1 MKRVSTARGSKRVI
15 FLSGTL
21 LTGRGT
27 DSVQP
32 NQSLLETMP
41 TSTDTAPIRPGE
53 DLNWTALEAYLR
65 EHLVPQLAS
74 RLDREP
80 FDSNAKFE
88 VEQFP
93 GGHSNLTYCVKFGGL
108 EFVLRR
114 PPFGPVAPTAHDMP
128 REYRLLAAIH
138 PHFRLAPKPYLL
150 CEDTEIIGAPFYLM
164 ERRRGIVVRQT
175 VPLEIGDDLALRHK
189 VSESLVDTMADLH
202 AVDIHSTGLAGIGKP
217 IGFVKRQVEGWAGRW
232 ERSKTT
238 ELPEMTE
245 AARWLIERLP
255 PEPARHTL
263 VHNDYKL
270 DNLMLDAADPTRI
283 AAILDWEMCT
293 VGDPLI
299 DVGLLLCY
307 WPQAGDPDLLTDS
320 LRSVTTLPGWMT
332 RAEIVDRYAA
342 RSGRDLSNI
351 GYYHIFALFK
361 LAVVIQQIFYRYHVG
376 QTKDERFANFDK
388 RVEVLARM
396 AHSMIQS
403 QG

>member
-1 MKRVSTARGSKRVI
+1 
-15 FLSGTL
+15 
-21 LTGRGT
+21 
-27 DSVQP
+27 
-32 NQSLLETMP
+32 MP
-41 TSTDTAPIRPGE
+41 STDTAPIRHGE
-53 DLNWTALEAYLR
+53 DLNWAAFEAYLH
-65 EHLVPQLAS
+65 EHLPPQL
-74 RLDREP
+74 DGQP
-80 FDSNAKFE
+80 FDAAAEFA

-108 EFVLRR
+108 EFVMRR

-150 CEDTEIIGAPFYLM
+150 CEDAEVIGAPFYLM
-164 ERRRGIVVRQT
+164 ERRRGIIVRQT
-175 VPLEIGDDLALRHK
+175 VPPEIGEDSKLRYK
-189 VSESLVDTMADLH
+189 ISESLVDTLADLH
-202 AVDIHSTGLAGIGKP
+202 AVDIDSTGLAAIGKP
-217 IGFVKRQVEGWAGRW
+217 VGFVKRQVEGWANRW

-238 ELPEMTE
+238 ELLGMTE
-245 AARWLIERLP
+245 ARAWLLERLP

-270 DNLMLDAADPTRI
+270 DNLMLDAADPTRLV
-283 AAILDWEMCT
+283 AILDWEMCT

-307 WPQAGDPDLLTDS
+307 WPEAGDPEMFSDS

-332 RAEIVDRYAA
+332 RAEIVARYAT
-342 RSGRDLSNI
+342 RSGRDVSNI

-388 RVEVLARM
+388 RVEALAAM
-396 AHSMIQS
+396 AHKMIQD

>member
-1 MKRVSTARGSKRVI
+1 
-15 FLSGTL
+15 
-21 LTGRGT
+21 
-27 DSVQP
+27 
-32 NQSLLETMP
+32 MP

-53 DLNWTALEAYLR
+53 ELNLTALEAYLH
-65 EHLVPQLAS
+65 EHLPS
-74 RLDREP
+74 RLDGEP
-80 FDSNAKFE
+80 FDPNAKFE

-93 GGHSNLTYCVKFGGL
+93 GGHSNLTYCVRIGGK
-108 EFVLRR
+108 EFVMRR

-128 REYRLLAAIH
+128 REHRLLAAIH
-138 PHFRLAPKPYLL
+138 PHFKLAPKPYLL
-150 CEDTEIIGAPFYLM
+150 CEDTEVIGAPFYLM
-164 ERRRGIVVRQT
+164 ERRRGLVVRQT
-175 VPLEIGDDLALRHK
+175 VPPEIGDDMSLRHK

-202 AVDIHSTGLAGIGKP
+202 AIDIQATGLINIGKP

-238 ELPEMTE
+238 ELSEMTE

-255 PEPARHTL
+255 PDPVVSASPANPANPKSPTL

-283 AAILDWEMCT
+283 VAILDWEMCT

-307 WPQAGDPDLLTDS
+307 WPEAGDPELLSDS

-332 RAEIVDRYAA
+332 RAEIVERYAE

-361 LAVVIQQIFYRYHVG
+361 LAVVIQQIFYRYHIG
-376 QTKDERFANFDK
+376 QTRDVRFANFDK